1 MQPGMEQPMG
11 QPIGQAS
18 RTRTRFRIGLIV
30 LAGLAGIAVAA
41 AVALARTGS
50 GGSSGASPVGTGA
63 VIINTTLGYQGGSAA
78 GTGMVLTSS
87 GEVLTNNHVIR
98 GATSIR
104 IVLPGTGRAYTAKV
118 VGYDLADDVAL
129 LQADGA
135 SNLKTAPT
143 ASSAVT
149 VGEAVTAVGNA
160 QGTGTLTSAKG
171 SVTGLQKSI
180 VVSDDQ
186 GGSENLTG
194 LIETDAGLQPGD
206 SGGPLYDGA
215 GNVIGMNTAAS
226 TAYAAYQSSASD
238 GYAIPIAKALSIA
251 KQIEAG
257 QSSTQVHVGGT
268 PFLGIQVQPD
278 GDGGFSSSGA
288 LVAGIVSGSP
298 AASSGLSAG
307 DVINAID
314 GHPITSSSSV
324 VEALLDKEPGAS
336 VTITYTD
343 QFGADQTVTVALAD
357 GPAQ

>member
-1 MQPGMEQPMG
+1 MSGAGP
-11 QPIGQAS
+11 
-18 RTRTRFRIGLIV
+18 TRTRFRICMLV
-30 LAGLAGIAVAA
+30 LACLAAIAVAA
-41 AVALARTGS
+41 GVALART
-50 GGSSGASPVGTGA
+50 GSSGASPVGTGA

-104 IVLPGTGRAYTAKV
+104 IVVPGTGRAYTARV
-118 VGYDLADDVAL
+118 VGYDVADDVAL
-129 LQADGA
+129 LQAAGA

-143 ASSAVT
+143 ASSEVT

-160 QGTGTLTSAKG
+160 QGTGTLASARG

-180 VVSDDQ
+180 VVGDDQ
-186 GGSENLTG
+186 GGSESLTG

-206 SGGPLYDGA
+206 SGGPLYDNA

-226 TAYAAYQSSASD
+226 TAYAAYETAATD

-251 KQIEAG
+251 KQIESG
-257 QSSTQVHVGGT
+257 QSSTRVHVGGT
-268 PFLGIQVQPD
+268 PFLGIQVQPA

-298 AASSGLSAG
+298 AESSGLTAG

-324 VEALLDKEPGAS
+324 VEALLAKEPGAN